1 MLDFTPFALRPDA
14 ELSPA
19 WLRWLGDALR
29 GAEGAAE
36 LAPPPDDPGTVLTAL
51 ATHGLAPLLYLSMRD
66 RKRGQGWPPA
76 ALAALADAFQTNAV
90 RSYMMETELARISA
104 ALAEIGTPVA
114 LLKGAATGGTV
125 YGSPAARL
133 VNDLDLLVPAADVEE
148 ARAAVAALGYA
159 AHGPLGSGR
168 FGRWQRRYR
177 CELQMVC
184 THPDRR
190 GLLVELHWSLV
201 ELPYYV
207 EIIPMAEVWSTT
219 HPVGA
224 LPGASIPD
232 AATLLLHS
240 CAHVSLHHSRALRLI
255 WLVDVDRLAR
265 SKALNWD
272 ALIERSERWGLGLA
286 ASATLRTTAAWLG
299 TPLPA
304 EVMARL
310 SEQADD
316 PALEAMWG
324 LGDEV
329 PGGARRRARVTWTAF
344 SGRQRLRYG
353 AWMASRAL
361 ARPIEAARLAASRA
375 AANVQGRPPPV
386 EPCNE
391 PNPLPGH
398 RRPHLRH

>member
-1 MLDFTPFALRPDA
+1 LRTIPTVLDLTPFALRPDA

-29 GAEGAAE
+29 DDAGAAELAPPGE
-36 LAPPPDDPGTVLTAL
+36 LAPPPDDPAATQVPAL
-51 ATHGLAPLLYLSMRD
+51 ATHGLAPLLYLSVRD
-66 RKRGQGWPPA
+66 RAGSQVWPPTV
-76 ALAALADAFQTNAV
+76 LAALAEAFQVNAV
-90 RSYMMETELARISA
+90 RSYLMGAELARITA
-104 ALAEIGTPVA
+104 ALAACGVPVA
-114 LLKGAATGGTV
+114 LLKGAATGRTV

-148 ARAAVAALGYA
+148 ARAAVVALGYA

-184 THPDRR
+184 ANPDRR

-207 EIIPMAEVWSTT
+207 ERIPMAEIWATT
-219 HPVGA
+219 HPIGD
-224 LPGASIPD
+224 LPGASLPD

-240 CAHVSLHHSRALRLI
+240 CAHVALHHSRALRLI

-265 SKALNWD
+265 SETLDWD

-286 ASATLRTTAAWLG
+286 VNETLRATAAWLG

-304 EVMARL
+304 TVMSRLAR
-310 SEQADD
+310 QADD
-316 PALEAMWG
+316 PVLRAMWG

-329 PGGARRRARVTWTAF
+329 PGGARRRARATWAAF

-353 AWMASRAL
+353 AWLASRAL
-361 ARPIEAARLAASRA
+361 ARPFEARAARRTP
-375 AANVQGRPPPV
+375 GRPSGMETMPPPV
-386 EPCNE
+386 ES
-391 PNPLPGH
+391 
-398 RRPHLRH
+398 

>member
-1 MLDFTPFALRPDA
+1 LRKTQAVLDFTPFALRPDA

-19 WLRWLGDALR
+19 WLGWLGDALS
-29 GAEGAAE
+29 GGQGPAKLPPPGK
-36 LAPPPDDPGTVLTAL
+36 LAPPPDDPAAVLPAL
-51 ATHGLAPLLYLSMRD
+51 ATHGLAPLIYLSLRD
-66 RKRGQGWPPA
+66 RAGSQGWPPA
-76 ALAALADAFQTNAV
+76 VLAALADAFQTNAV

-104 ALAEIGTPVA
+104 ALAGIGTPLA
-114 LLKGAATGGTV
+114 LLKGAATGRTV

-133 VNDLDLLVPAADVEE
+133 VNDLDLLVPADRVEQ
-148 ARAAVAALGYA
+148 ARAAVAALGYD

-207 EIIPMAEVWSTT
+207 ERIPMAEVWATAR
-219 HPVGA
+219 PAEG
-224 LPGASIPD
+224 LLGASLPD
-232 AATLLLHS
+232 PATLLLHG

-265 SKALNWD
+265 SEALDWD
-272 ALIERSERWGLGLA
+272 ALSERSARWGLGLA
-286 ASATLRTTAAWLG
+286 AYTTLKTTAAWLG

-304 EVMARL
+304 AVMARL
-310 SEQADD
+310 VRQADD
-316 PALEAMWG
+316 PMLRAMWG

-329 PGGARRRARVTWTAF
+329 PGGARHRARATWMAF

-361 ARPIEAARLAASRA
+361 VRPFEAAGRAGTPHPQTA
-375 AANVQGRPPPV
+375 AADRDPATASGGVQ
-386 EPCNE
+386 
-391 PNPLPGH
+391 
-398 RRPHLRH
+398 